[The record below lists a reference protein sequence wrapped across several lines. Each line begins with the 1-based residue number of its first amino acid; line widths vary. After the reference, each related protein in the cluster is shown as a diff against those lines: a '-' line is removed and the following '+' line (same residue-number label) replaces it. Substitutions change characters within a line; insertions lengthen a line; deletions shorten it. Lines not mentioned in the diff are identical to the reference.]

1 MHALYQVV
9 VTMIFDSTYRT
20 KLDLSPAKW
29 IWYPS
34 VRTLSNTFVLFRKEF
49 ELNAEVLSADG
60 YVAADSRYCLYV
72 NGERVQWGPA
82 PSDPRYMEADPMSLA
97 AYLKTGKN
105 VLAFRVLYY
114 GFGESARFPVRGG

>member
-1 MHALYQVV
+1 MHALCQVV

-34 VRTLSNTFVLFRKEF
+34 VRTLSNTFVLFRKEI

-60 YVAADSRYCLYV
+60 YVAADSR
-72 NGERVQWGPA
+72 
-82 PSDPRYMEADPMSLA
+82 
-97 AYLKTGKN
+97 
-105 VLAFRVLYY
+105 
-114 GFGESARFPVRGG
+114 